1 MSSNKTSKRLSVV
14 RKADQRVISSSCK
27 LADSFFKRF
36 RGMIG
41 AKVFPQG
48 EGLLFP
54 RCNDIHMWF
63 MSIPI
68 DVIFLR
74 QIAQA
79 EYQISSVRSEL
90 KPWKALPVRDSRAT
104 DTLELP
110 AGVVES
116 LHLKAG
122 DLVCIS

>member
-1 MSSNKTSKRLSVV
+1 MSETTRRFTIL
-14 RKADQRVISSSCK
+14 RKSDQQVIADQCD

-36 RGMIG
+36 RGKIG
-41 AKVFPQG
+41 AKDFPRGQ
-48 EGLLFP
+48 GLLFP

-68 DVIFLR
+68 DVVFLR
-74 QIAQA
+74 RVAQS
-79 EYQISSVRSEL
+79 EYQISSVRSAL
-90 KPWKALPVRDSRAT
+90 RPWKAMPVRDSRAT

-110 AGVVES
+110 AGVVEN